1 MVPPPPWLLLV
12 PFCFSFTV
20 FGINESKWRSLNL
33 NDCYG
38 GGVVK
43 IWRKLGRATS
53 VKKKDR
59 KRNKTKQNNK
69 KVQFSSISPLGYIYL
84 QTSEA
89 HQKELLQA
97 FKKFRKDDDLI
108 DFSSFKTRLEQLER
122 NGLKRGTV
130 RVLEKVE
137 KDKRDEGEYRLL
149 AETMQQFF

>member
-1 MVPPPPWLLLV
+1 M
-12 PFCFSFTV
+12 
-20 FGINESKWRSLNL
+20 
-33 NDCYG
+33 
-38 GGVVK
+38 
-43 IWRKLGRATS
+43 
-53 VKKKDR
+53 
-59 KRNKTKQNNK
+59 
-69 KVQFSSISPLGYIYL
+69 
-84 QTSEA
+84 
-89 HQKELLQA
+89 LQA